1 MDIFGKAL
9 RNHNDSASVYS
20 IKSIKTRI
28 MQTYFLKTLTLSFGL
43 IVGLSTVSCQNNLN
57 NNSDKSGKISQET
70 SASSQDLAMKNKFPK
85 AKSDSEW
92 KKVLDKEQF
101 DVMVKKGTESP
112 FNNEYNDNHEKGT
125 YVSAATG
132 EPMFRSEDKFES
144 GTGWPSFTKPI
155 SEDAVLWVKDNT
167 LGMTRD
173 EIVEKSTGL
182 HLGHVFN
189 DGPEPTG
196 LRYCMN
202 SAALKFVK
210 DKE

>member
-1 MDIFGKAL
+1 
-9 RNHNDSASVYS
+9 
-20 IKSIKTRI
+20 
-28 MQTYFLKTLTLSFGL
+28 MQTYLLKTLALTYGLLVSLSQ
-43 IVGLSTVSCQNNLN
+43 VSCQNNTNKDSENPMSL
-57 NNSDKSGKISQET
+57 SQKT
-70 SASSQDLAMKNKFPK
+70 AMSSKFPE
-85 AKSDSEW
+85 AKSDAEW
-92 KKVLDKEQF
+92 KKILNADQY
-101 DVMVKKGTESP
+101 DVMIEKGTETP
-112 FNNEYNDNHEKGT
+112 FDNEYNGNHEKGV

-132 EPMFRSEDKFES
+132 EPLFRSEDKFES
-144 GTGWPSFTKPI
+144 GTGWPSFTQPI
-155 SEDAVLWVKDNT
+155 NEDAVLWVKDNS

-202 SAALKFVK
+202 SAALKFIK

>member
-1 MDIFGKAL
+1 
-9 RNHNDSASVYS
+9 
-20 IKSIKTRI
+20 

-43 IVGLSTVSCQNNLN
+43 MVGLSQVSCQNNKTKN
-57 NNSDKSGKISQET
+57 SNNSENISQE
-70 SASSQDLAMKNKFPK
+70 SMDSSQELAMKSKFPE
-85 AKSDSEW
+85 AKSDVEW
-92 KKVLDKEQF
+92 KKLLNEEQYN
-101 DVMVKKGTESP
+101 VMIAKGTETP
-112 FNNEYNDNHEKGT
+112 FNNAYNDNHEKGT

>member
-1 MDIFGKAL
+1 
-9 RNHNDSASVYS
+9 
-20 IKSIKTRI
+20 
-28 MQTYFLKTLTLSFGL
+28 MQTYFLKTLTFSFL
-43 IVGLSTVSCQNNLN
+43 LMIGLSQVSCQNTVNKN
-57 NNSDKSGKISQET
+57 TDTQEIGAQESNSLSE
-70 SASSQDLAMKNKFPK
+70 DLAMNVKFPK
-85 AKSDSEW
+85 AKSNAEW
-92 KKVLDKEQF
+92 KKLMNEQEY
-101 DVMVKKGTESP
+101 DVMVNKGTENP
-112 FNNEYNDNHEKGT
+112 FKNAYNDNHEKGT

-155 SEDAVLWVKDNT
+155 NEDAVLWVKDNT

-189 DGPEPTG
+189 DGPQPTG

-210 DKE
+210 DK

>member
-1 MDIFGKAL
+1 
-9 RNHNDSASVYS
+9 
-20 IKSIKTRI
+20 
-28 MQTYFLKTLTLSFGL
+28 MQTYLLKTLALTYGLLVSLSQ
-43 IVGLSTVSCQNNLN
+43 VSCQNNTNKDSENPTSL
-57 NNSDKSGKISQET
+57 SQKT
-70 SASSQDLAMKNKFPK
+70 AMSSKFPE
-85 AKSDSEW
+85 AKSDAEW
-92 KKVLDKEQF
+92 KKILNADQY
-101 DVMVKKGTESP
+101 DVMIEKGTETP
-112 FNNEYNDNHEKGT
+112 FDNEYNGNHEKGV

-132 EPMFRSEDKFES
+132 EPLFRSEDKFES
-144 GTGWPSFTKPI
+144 GTGWPSFTQPI
-155 SEDAVLWVKDNT
+155 NEDAVLWVKDNS

-202 SAALKFVK
+202 SAALKFIK

>member
-1 MDIFGKAL
+1 MK
-9 RNHNDSASVYS
+9 
-20 IKSIKTRI
+20 
-28 MQTYFLKTLTLSFGL
+28 TYFLKTLTLSFGL
-43 IVGLSTVSCQNNLN
+43 LVSLSQVSCQNKENKSSD
-57 NNSDKSGKISQET
+57 NSMSVSQEKMESPQET
-70 SASSQDLAMKNKFPK
+70 AMNSKFPE
-85 AKSDSEW
+85 AKSDAEW
-92 KKVLDKEQF
+92 KEILNDSQYK
-101 DVMVKKGTESP
+101 VMVKKGTETP
-112 FNNEYNDNHEKGT
+112 FKNEYNDNHQKGT

-132 EPMFRSEDKFES
+132 EPLFRSEDKFES

-155 SEDAVLWVKDNT
+155 NDDAVVWVKDNS
-167 LGMTRD
+167 LGMSRD

>member
-1 MDIFGKAL
+1 MQSLFL
-9 RNHNDSASVYS
+9 
-20 IKSIKTRI
+20 KSI
-28 MQTYFLKTLTLSFGL
+28 TLFFGL
-43 IVGLSTVSCQNNLN
+43 ILALTQVSCQNNDKT
-57 NNSDKSGKISQET
+57 NSNMMADGPQEIED
-70 SASSQDLAMKNKFPK
+70 APQKANMKDQFPE
-85 AKSDSEW
+85 AKSDAEW
-92 KKVLDKEQF
+92 KKILTNEQYE
-101 DVMVKKGTESP
+101 VMVEKGTEPP
-112 FNNEYNDNHEKGT
+112 FNNEYNDNHQKGI

-144 GTGWPSFTKPI
+144 GTGWPSFIRPI
-155 SEDAVLWVKDNT
+155 NEDAVLWVKDNS

>member
-1 MDIFGKAL
+1 MKTHIFKGLAL
-9 RNHNDSASVYS
+9 
-20 IKSIKTRI
+20 
-28 MQTYFLKTLTLSFGL
+28 LSFGL
-43 IVGLSTVSCQNNLN
+43 MISFTQVSCQNNMN
-57 NNSDKSGKISQET
+57 KNSEEQENISQE
-70 SASSQDLAMKNKFPK
+70 SKDSNSSQHIAMKSKFPE
-85 AKSDSEW
+85 AKSEAEW
-92 KKVLDKEQF
+92 KKILDDEQY
-101 DVMVKKGTESP
+101 DVMVEKGTETP
-112 FNNEYNDNHEKGT
+112 FTNAYNDNHEKGT

-155 SEDAVLWVKDNT
+155 SEDAVLWVKDNS

-189 DGPEPTG
+189 DGPEPSG

-202 SAALKFVK
+202 SAALKFIK

>member
-1 MDIFGKAL
+1 M
-9 RNHNDSASVYS
+9 
-20 IKSIKTRI
+20 RI
-28 MQTYFLKTLTLSFGL
+28 HFLKTIAISFGL
-43 IVGLSTVSCQNNLN
+43 LVSIFQISCQNTEKKLSATTLN
-57 NNSDKSGKISQET
+57 VTQEKTESPKETAMNS
-70 SASSQDLAMKNKFPK
+70 KFPESK
-85 AKSDSEW
+85 PDSEW
-92 KKVLDKEQF
+92 KKVLNDLQYK
-101 DVMVKKGTESP
+101 VMVEKGTESP
-112 FNNEYNDNHEKGT
+112 FSNEYNDNHEKGT

-132 EPMFRSEDKFES
+132 EPLFRSEDKFES
-144 GTGWPSFTKPI
+144 GSGWPSFTRPI
-155 SEDAVLWVKDNT
+155 NEDAVLWIKDNS

-173 EIVEKSTGL
+173 EIVEISTGL

>member
-1 MDIFGKAL
+1 
-9 RNHNDSASVYS
+9 
-20 IKSIKTRI
+20 
-28 MQTYFLKTLTLSFGL
+28 MQTYFFKTLTLSFGL
-43 IVGLSTVSCQNNLN
+43 MVGLSQVSCQNAENK
-57 NNSDKSGKISQET
+57 NSENTTNVSQET
-70 SASSQDLAMKNKFPK
+70 LDTSQETAMNSRFPE
-85 AKSDSEW
+85 AKSDAEW
-92 KKVLDKEQF
+92 KKVLDDEQY
-101 DVMVKKGTESP
+101 DVMVKKATETP
-112 FNNEYNDNHEKGT
+112 FNNEYNDNHEKGV

-132 EPMFRSEDKFES
+132 EPLFRSEDKFES
-144 GTGWPSFTKPI
+144 GSGWPSFTKPI
-155 SEDAVLWVKDNT
+155 SEDAVLWIKDNS

>member
-1 MDIFGKAL
+1 M
-9 RNHNDSASVYS
+9 
-20 IKSIKTRI
+20 KTF
-28 MQTYFLKTLTLSFGL
+28 FLKTLTLSFGL
-43 IVGLSTVSCQNNLN
+43 ILGLSQVSCQNTVNKN
-57 NNSDKSGKISQET
+57 TDNQEIGAQE
-70 SASSQDLAMKNKFPK
+70 SNALSEDLAMKDKFPK
-85 AKSDSEW
+85 AKSNAEW
-92 KKVLDKEQF
+92 KKLMSEEEY
-101 DVMVKKGTESP
+101 DVMVNKGTETP
-112 FNNEYNDNHEKGT
+112 FKNAYNDNHEQGT

-155 SEDAVLWVKDNT
+155 NENAVLWVKDNT

-189 DGPEPTG
+189 DGPQPTG